1 MGAESGVWKVKSGV
15 WRVKSGEW
23 RVKSGAWRVELKA
36 LVCLPCK
43 GGGPQSG
50 GGVLIKRVESGE
62 RRPKG
67 AASPLTDVLNPHRAE
82 CGKLRAEFGEW
93 SVESG
98 DRCTFLISNC

>member
-15 WRVKSGEW
+15 WRVKSGVW

-62 RRPKG
+62 RRVR
-67 AASPLTDVLNPHRAE
+67 VLHLPM
-82 CGKLRAEFGEW
+82 C
-93 SVESG
+93 
-98 DRCTFLISNC
+98 

>member
-1 MGAESGVWKVKSGV
+1 MRNQERRAECGKL
-15 WRVKSGEW
+15 RAEFGE
-23 RVKSGAWRVELKA
+23 WRVELKA

-67 AASPLTDVLNPHRAE
+67 AASPLTDVLNPHSDVLY
-82 CGKLRAEFGEW
+82 G
-93 SVESG
+93 
-98 DRCTFLISNC
+98 

>member
-15 WRVKSGEW
+15 WRVKSGVWRVKSGVW
-23 RVKSGAWRVELKA
+23 RVKSGAWRAELKA

-62 RRPKG
+62 RRAKG
-67 AASPLTDVLNPHRAE
+67 AASPLTDVLNPHL
-82 CGKLRAEFGEW
+82 CLRGI
-93 SVESG
+93 V
-98 DRCTFLISNC
+98 RMTFLLF